1 MRSGNG
7 QGRRGGKFPS
17 SSLTYALWG
26 WSYVLFKIVCAVADL
41 PADVKIETV
50 GVEDGGVFSVS
61 VNARN
66 LLLTQ

>member
-1 MRSGNG
+1 MAKGEREG
-7 QGRRGGKFPS
+7 
-17 SSLTYALWG
+17 SSLLLWPTLFGG
-26 WSYVLFKIVCAVADL
+26 WSYVLFKIVCAVADH

-50 GVEDGGVFSVS
+50 GVEDGGAFSVA

>member
-1 MRSGNG
+1 MAKGESEG
-7 QGRRGGKFPS
+7 
-17 SSLTYALWG
+17 SSLPSLAYAFWG
-26 WSYVLFKIVCAVADL
+26 WSYVLFKIVCAVADH

-50 GVEDGGVFSVS
+50 GVEDGGAFSVS

>member
-1 MRSGNG
+1 MAKGEREGS
-7 QGRRGGKFPS
+7 FS
-17 SSLTYALWG
+17 SPLAYAFWG
-26 WSYVLFKIVCAVADL
+26 WSYVLFKIVCAVADH

-50 GVEDGGVFSVS
+50 GVEDGGAFSIS

>member
-1 MRSGNG
+1 
-7 QGRRGGKFPS
+7 
-17 SSLTYALWG
+17 LAYAFWG
-26 WSYVLFKIVCAVADL
+26 WSYVLFKIVCAVADH

-50 GVEDGGVFSVS
+50 GVEDGGAFSVS

>member
-1 MRSGNG
+1 MAKGEK
-7 QGRRGGKFPS
+7 GGKFS
-17 SSLTYALWG
+17 SSLAYAFWG
-26 WSYVLFKIVCAVADL
+26 WSYVLFKIVCVVADH

-50 GVEDGGVFSVS
+50 GVKGGRAFSVS